1 MKRLVKLSLLAL
13 ARALGLFVVA
23 RFCTRHEAR
32 ILCYHGFA
40 YRDEHDFAP
49 KLFMHPA
56 TFAKRMA
63 RLRRSGY
70 QVVSLATLVQRLQA
84 RQPIDRLVVI
94 TVDDGWTGFA
104 RFAWPTLQQHALP
117 ATLYLTTWYAE
128 KERPVLNVLRRY
140 LVWHGLSLPAEQADN
155 LAEYRQL
162 QAAAAAAGL
171 SLACSDGELFRLSTP
186 AAIAAMAQ
194 QGLDVQLHTH
204 RHCLPLAPDELA
216 NELQQNRQRIEALTG
231 KPAADLCYPSGDYH
245 AAHLPLLQTQAVR
258 SATTTRL
265 GLVNADSDLLQLPR
279 LLDGENWHTLEFD
292 AELSG
297 FASLL
302 RRWRGRDDSAGLT
315 RPAAAVTS

>member
-1 MKRLVKLSLLAL
+1 MKRLLKLSLLAL
-13 ARALGLFVVA
+13 ARAFGLFALA
-23 RFCTRHEAR
+23 RHWTRREAR

-40 YRDEHDFAP
+40 YRDEHRFAP

-70 QVVSLATLVQRLQA
+70 SVVSLATLVQRLQM

-104 RFAWPTLQQHALP
+104 RLAWPTLQRHALP

-140 LVWHGLSLPAEQADN
+140 LAWHGLNLPAEQADN

-162 QAAAAAAGL
+162 TSAATAAGL
-171 SLACSDGELFRLSTP
+171 SLACNDGELFRLSTP
-186 AAIAAMAQ
+186 SAIAALAR

-204 RHCLPLAPDELA
+204 RHRLPLAPGELA
-216 NELQQNRQRIEALTG
+216 DELQQNRQRIEALTG
-231 KPAADLCYPSGDYH
+231 KPAADLCYPSGDYS
-245 AAHLPLLQTQAVR
+245 ADHLPLLQAQGVR

-265 GLVNADSDLLQLPR
+265 GLVNANSDLLQLPR
-279 LLDGENWHTLEFD
+279 LLDGENWHALEFE

-302 RRWRGRDDSAGLT
+302 RRWRHRDDSAGLT
-315 RPAAAVTS
+315 RPAAAVTP